1 MKGMLRRVGV
11 RFIKVGNYLVK
22 SPQEEREEWGK
33 DLDSLY
39 EKLNDIYRL
48 ASNLD
53 DGLRSVASVARS
65 ALNMREEWQEYE
77 EVPNEW
83 INIIASCT
91 ETIESLRQEI
101 INGNI
106 GTLKKE
112 QNSFL
117 RTQKNSLSSITK
129 GLESLTQQIKEQH
142 IIPRIKYEKLSDTLD
157 NDLKSIDST
166 VQFLKYLIEDARDVI
181 FVAQANNV
189 SWEFS
194 QTYKKIR
201 VRIKWLWS
209 LIFTLMSTAGFLLVF
224 SIRTLPVDVD
234 TISLISYFT
243 VRLGVL
249 IVIAIPYALLRRAL
263 ISAEEEAKLYK
274 HKETLITTFIALR
287 DRFTKDDEE
296 VRESIT
302 RGIIQAVVTP
312 PQGVSLPTLSDFL
325 IGSKPLKDEETGAS
339 EDN

>member
-33 DLDSLY
+33 DFDSLD

-53 DGLRSVASVARS
+53 DGLGSVASVARS

-117 RTQKNSLSSITK
+117 RSGKNSLNSITK
-129 GLESLTQQIKEQH
+129 CLESLTQQIKEQH
-142 IIPRIKYEKLSDTLD
+142 IIPRIKYEKLSDKLD

-209 LIFTLMSTAGFLLVF
+209 LIFALMSTAGFLLVF
-224 SIRTLPVDVD
+224 SIRTIPVDVD
-234 TISLISYFT
+234 TISLVSYFT

-274 HKETLITTFIALR
+274 HKETLITTFIAFR
-287 DRFTKDDEE
+287 DRIAKDNEE

-302 RGIIQAVVTP
+302 RGMIQAVVTP
-312 PQGVSLPTLSDFL
+312 PQGISLPTLSDFL
-325 IGSKPLKDEETGAS
+325 MGLKSLKDEEADTS